1 MSIFKRKEP
10 LFKYDSENLVYRKTN
25 KILKYRVI
33 VAVLFISF
41 GATLVS
47 AVQFKSEIGEKEK
60 IIREKENRIKQ
71 ISSPLREEYYVEDL
85 YKAIGFKLTKEQYE
99 RFSFLALK
107 YRNQIEEAKVPATLV
122 FWVFYKESRFNVK
135 AENNNSTAK
144 GLGQMLDGTWNEMC
158 KMKGY
163 SVDGRFNEQKQVT
176 VTLDYLNYLYNIHKD
191 WKKVMKAYGGNKLHY
206 PFHFLVK

>member
-1 MSIFKRKEP
+1 MA
-10 LFKYDSENLVYRKTN
+10 LFKYDSENLVYRRTN
-25 KILKYRVI
+25 KILKYRII
-33 VAVLFISF
+33 VAVLLISF

-47 AVQFKSEIGEKEK
+47 AVKFKSEIGEKEK
-60 IIREKENRIKQ
+60 IIKEKENIIKQ
-71 ISSPLREEYYVEDL
+71 INTPLREEYSVEDL
-85 YKAIGFKLTKEQYE
+85 YKARGFKLTKEQYE

-135 AENNNSTAK
+135 AENNSSTAK

-163 SVDGRFNEQKQVT
+163 SIDGRFNEQKQVT
-176 VTLDYLNYLYNIHKD
+176 VTLDYLNYLYER
-191 WKKVMKAYGGNKLHY
+191 YGGWDKTMEAYAGFKYHY
-206 PFHFLVK
+206 PINFLLK

>member
-1 MSIFKRKEP
+1 MA
-10 LFKYDSENLVYRKTN
+10 LFKYDSENLVYRRTN
-25 KILKYRVI
+25 KILKYRII

-47 AVQFKSEIGEKEK
+47 AVKFKSEIGEKEK
-60 IIREKENRIKQ
+60 IIKEKENIIKQ
-71 ISSPLREEYYVEDL
+71 INTPLREETYVEDL

-158 KMKGY
+158 KLKGY
-163 SVDGRFNEQKQVT
+163 SIDGR
-176 VTLDYLNYLYNIHKD
+176 
-191 WKKVMKAYGGNKLHY
+191 
-206 PFHFLVK
+206 

>member
-1 MSIFKRKEP
+1 MA
-10 LFKYDSENLVYRKTN
+10 LFKYDSENLVYRRTN
-25 KILKYRVI
+25 KTLKYRII

-47 AVQFKSEIGEKEK
+47 TVKFKSEIGEKEK
-60 IIREKENRIKQ
+60 IIKEKENIIKQ
-71 ISSPLREEYYVEDL
+71 INTPLREETYVEDL
-85 YKAIGFKLTKEQYE
+85 YRAIGFKLTKEQYE

-163 SVDGRFNEQKQVT
+163 SIDGRFNEQKQVT
-176 VTLDYLNYLYNIHKD
+176 VTLDYLNYLYERYGSWDKT
-191 WKKVMKAYGGNKLHY
+191 MEAYAGFKYHY
-206 PFHFLVK
+206 PVNFLLK

>member
-1 MSIFKRKEP
+1 MA

-41 GATLVS
+41 GATLIS

-60 IIREKENRIKQ
+60 IIREKENRLKQ
-71 ISSPLREEYYVEDL
+71 INSPLREEYYVEDL
-85 YKAIGFKLTKEQYE
+85 YKAIGFKLTEDEFE

-122 FWVFYKESRFNVK
+122 FWVFYKESRFNIK
-135 AENNNSTAK
+135 AENKNSTAK

-163 SVDGRFNEQKQVT
+163 SIDGRFNEQKQVT
-176 VTLDYLNYLYNIHKD
+176 VVLDYLNYLYERHGNWNKT
-191 WKKVMKAYGGNKLHY
+191 MEAYAGFKYHY
-206 PFHFLVK
+206 PVNFLLK

>member
-1 MSIFKRKEP
+1 MA
-10 LFKYDSENLVYRKTN
+10 LFKYDSENLVYRRTN
-25 KILKYRVI
+25 KILKYRI
-33 VAVLFISF
+33 IITVLFISF

-47 AVQFKSEIGEKEK
+47 AVKFKSEIGEKEK
-60 IIREKENRIKQ
+60 IIKEKENRIKQ
-71 ISSPLREEYYVEDL
+71 INTPLREETYVEDL
-85 YKAIGFKLTKEQYE
+85 VEAIGFKLTEDEFE

-176 VTLDYLNYLYNIHKD
+176 VTLDYLNYLYERYGSWGKS
-191 WKKVMKAYGGNKLHY
+191 MEAYAGNKLHY

>member
-1 MSIFKRKEP
+1 MA
-10 LFKYDSENLVYRKTN
+10 LFKYDSENLVYKKTN

-60 IIREKENRIKQ
+60 IIKEKENRIKQ
-71 ISSPLREEYYVEDL
+71 IKTPLREETYVEDL
-85 YKAIGFKLTKEQYE
+85 YKAIGFKLTEDEFE

-107 YRNQIEEAKVPATLV
+107 YRNQIEEAKIPATLV

-163 SVDGRFNEQKQVT
+163 SINGRFNEQKQVT
-176 VTLDYLNYLYNIHKD
+176 VTLDYLNYLYERYGSWDKS
-191 WKKVMKAYGGNKLHY
+191 MEAYAGFKYHY
-206 PFHFLVK
+206 PVNFLLK

>member
-1 MSIFKRKEP
+1 MT

-71 ISSPLREEYYVEDL
+71 INSPLREEYYVEDL
-85 YKAIGFKLTKEQYE
+85 YKAIGFKLTEDEFE

-135 AENNNSTAK
+135 AENKYSTAK

-163 SVDGRFNEQKQVT
+163 SIDGRFNEQKQVT
-176 VTLDYLNYLYNIHKD
+176 VVLDYLNYLYERHGNWNKT
-191 WKKVMKAYGGNKLHY
+191 MEAYAGFKYHY
-206 PFHFLVK
+206 PVNFLLK

>member
-1 MSIFKRKEP
+1 MAT
-10 LFKYDSENLVYRKTN
+10 FKYDSENLVYRRTN
-25 KILKYRVI
+25 KILKYRII

-47 AVQFKSEIGEKEK
+47 AVKFKSEIGEKEK
-60 IIREKENRIKQ
+60 IIKEKENIIKQ
-71 ISSPLREEYYVEDL
+71 INTPLREDTYVEDL
-85 YKAIGFKLTKEQYE
+85 YKAIGFKLTEDEFE

-135 AENNNSTAK
+135 AENNSSTAK

-163 SVDGRFNEQKQVT
+163 SIDGRFNEQKQVT
-176 VTLDYLNYLYNIHKD
+176 VTLDYLNYLYERYGIWDKS
-191 WKKVMKAYGGNKLHY
+191 MEAYAGFKYHY
-206 PFHFLVK
+206 PVNFLLK

>member
-1 MSIFKRKEP
+1 MA
-10 LFKYDSENLVYRKTN
+10 LFKYDSENLVYKRTN
-25 KILKYRVI
+25 KTLKYRII

-47 AVQFKSEIGEKEK
+47 AVKLKSEIGEKEK
-60 IIREKENRIKQ
+60 IIKEKENIIKQ
-71 ISSPLREEYYVEDL
+71 INTPLREETYVKDL
-85 YKAIGFKLTKEQYE
+85 VEAIGFKLTEDEFE

-135 AENNNSTAK
+135 AENNSSTAK

-163 SVDGRFNEQKQVT
+163 SIDGRFNEQKQVT
-176 VTLDYLNYLYNIHKD
+176 VTLDYLNYLYERYGSWGKS
-191 WKKVMKAYGGNKLHY
+191 MEAYAGFKYHY
-206 PFHFLVK
+206 PVNFLLK

>member
-1 MSIFKRKEP
+1 MKNLLKKES
-10 LFKYDSENLVYRKTN
+10 LFKYDSENLVYKRTN

-33 VAVLFISF
+33 VAVLFLFFSGSLIS
-41 GATLVS
+41 AMK
-47 AVQFKSEIGEKEK
+47 FKAEIGEKEK

-71 ISSPLREEYYVEDL
+71 INSPLREDYYVEDL

-107 YRNQIEEAKVPATLV
+107 YRNQIEEAKVPATLL

-135 AENNNSTAK
+135 AENKESTAK
-144 GLGQMLDGTWNEMC
+144 GLGQMLDGTWNEVC

-163 SVDGRFNEQKQVT
+163 NVDGRFNEQKQVT
-176 VTLDYLNYLYNIHKD
+176 VTLDYLNYLYEKYGSWD
-191 WKKVMKAYGGNKLHY
+191 KSMRAYAGFKYHY
-206 PFHFLVK
+206 PVNFLLK

>member
-1 MSIFKRKEP
+1 MA
-10 LFKYDSENLVYRKTN
+10 LFKYDSENLVYIRTN
-25 KILKYRVI
+25 KTLKYRII

-47 AVQFKSEIGEKEK
+47 AVKFKSEIGEKEK
-60 IIREKENRIKQ
+60 IIKEKENRIKQ
-71 ISSPLREEYYVEDL
+71 INTPLREETYVEDL
-85 YKAIGFKLTKEQYE
+85 YKAIGFKLTEDEFE

-135 AENNNSTAK
+135 AENNSSTAK

-163 SVDGRFNEQKQVT
+163 SIDGRFNEQKQVT
-176 VTLDYLNYLYNIHKD
+176 VTLDYLNYLYERYGSWDKT
-191 WKKVMKAYGGNKLHY
+191 MEAYAGFKYHY
-206 PFHFLVK
+206 PVNFLLK

>member
-1 MSIFKRKEP
+1 MA
-10 LFKYDSENLVYRKTN
+10 LFKYDSENLVYRRTN
-25 KILKYRVI
+25 KTLKYRII

-47 AVQFKSEIGEKEK
+47 AVKFKSEIGEKEK
-60 IIREKENRIKQ
+60 IIKEKENRIKQ
-71 ISSPLREEYYVEDL
+71 INTPLREESYVEDL
-85 YKAIGFKLTKEQYE
+85 YKAIGFKLTEDEFE
-99 RFSFLALK
+99 RFSFLVLK
-107 YRNQIEEAKVPATLV
+107 YRNQIEEAKIPATLV

-163 SVDGRFNEQKQVT
+163 SIDGRFNEQKQVT
-176 VTLDYLNYLYNIHKD
+176 VTLDYLNYLYERHGSWGKT
-191 WKKVMKAYGGNKLHY
+191 MEAYAGFKYHY
-206 PFHFLVK
+206 PVNFLLK

>member
-1 MSIFKRKEP
+1 MAT
-10 LFKYDSENLVYRKTN
+10 FKYDSENLVYRRTN
-25 KILKYRVI
+25 KILKYRII

-47 AVQFKSEIGEKEK
+47 AVKFKSEIGEKEK
-60 IIREKENRIKQ
+60 IIKEKENRIKQ
-71 ISSPLREEYYVEDL
+71 INTPLREESYVEDL
-85 YKAIGFKLTKEQYE
+85 YKAIGFKLTEDEFE

-176 VTLDYLNYLYNIHKD
+176 VTLDYLNYLYERYGSWDKT
-191 WKKVMKAYGGNKLHY
+191 MEAYAGFKYHY
-206 PFHFLVK
+206 PINFLLK

>member
-1 MSIFKRKEP
+1 MA
-10 LFKYDSENLVYRKTN
+10 LFKYDSENLVYRRTN
-25 KILKYRVI
+25 KTLKYRII

-47 AVQFKSEIGEKEK
+47 AVKFKYEIGEKEK
-60 IIREKENRIKQ
+60 IIKEKENRIKQ
-71 ISSPLREEYYVEDL
+71 INTPLREEYYVEDL

-135 AENNNSTAK
+135 AENNSSTAK

-163 SVDGRFNEQKQVT
+163 SIDGRFNEQKQVT
-176 VTLDYLNYLYNIHKD
+176 VTLDYLNYLYERYGSWDKRWCDNCNFSS
-191 WKKVMKAYGGNKLHY
+191 KKISG
-206 PFHFLVK
+206 